1 MGDRKGS
8 GRRGREDAFAAC
20 LRRLGATPRE
30 TQIARLV
37 TLLYTNRGIASELG
51 ISVATVKRH
60 LEHLYPKLNVRDR
73 HELAAR
79 IRTAMERRR
88 A

>member
-1 MGDRKGS
+1 
-8 GRRGREDAFAAC
+8 
-20 LRRLGATPRE
+20 
-30 TQIARLV
+30 V

-60 LEHLYPKLNVRDR
+60 LEHLYPKLSVRDR

-79 IRTAMERRR
+79 IRTALARRR